1 MAIRKSYGRR
11 KAGTKLPPKKFLE
24 HKSFSCFLSDYD
36 YDIIKNCSEYGCD
49 DICRCSK
56 IENVRINSIPCFFG
70 EIQSFFKAFGELDH
84 YCIERILN
92 CFGIYDPDFWEP
104 QIGRGYYG
112 EELENFSF
120 NQANEVNSY
129 IDNLLSLK
137 FDCEK
142 INYILKLEY
151 GYILDSIKDKTD
163 WSIKKVDKNL
173 IKFGNEAYTSR
184 LNRSTIIRY
193 EKSTYDMPIC
203 VCLPIDDKFKLIDG
217 YHRFSALKNDV
228 KKIKII
234 C

>member
-1 MAIRKSYGRR
+1 MVIRKSYGRR
-11 KAGTKLPPKKFLE
+11 KAKEKLPPKFLE
-24 HKSFSCFLSDYD
+24 HRNFSYYISDYD
-36 YDIIKNCSEYGCD
+36 YDIEKNCSEYGCD

-112 EELENFSF
+112 EEFENFSF
-120 NQANEVNSY
+120 NHANEVNSY
-129 IDNLLSLK
+129 IDNLLSLN
-137 FDCEK
+137 FDYEK

-203 VCLPIDDKFKLIDG
+203 ICLPVDDNYKIIDG
-217 YHRFSALKNDV
+217 YHRFSALEDNV